1 MGFAATAT
9 IPIVPLAKDSVLLPS
24 VTIRI
29 PVLKRPDIPALLSSA
44 FTRSSFSRNAS
55 TTLSIGCVP
64 LNSPFLSRDGQQLIE
79 SPRGESGRRQ
89 ERFDI
94 NPAKATKDDLF
105 SYGTLAKI
113 VGVQTQPGSEPYIL
127 VEGVQRF
134 RINEISQERPYFE
147 GEVTFY
153 DDEGRFICPHVASSL
168 TNDADPNLK
177 DAELRTNFA
186 QLKQRSRELL
196 ILLRLSSL
204 FRHGC

>member
-1 MGFAATAT
+1 MGFAATST
-9 IPIVPLAKDSVLLPS
+9 IPIVPLAKDSVILPG
-24 VTIRI
+24 VTIRV

-64 LNSPFLSRDGQQLIE
+64 LNSPFLSRDGQQLID
-79 SPRGESGRRQ
+79 SPRGESGGRQ

-105 SYGTLAKI
+105 VYGTLAKI

-134 RINEISQERPYFE
+134 RINEITQERPYFE

-153 DDEGRFICPHVASSL
+153 DDEGKYVH
-168 TNDADPNLK
+168 TNTL
-177 DAELRTNFA
+177 F
-186 QLKQRSRELL
+186 LL
-196 ILLRLSSL
+196 AYNR
-204 FRHGC
+204 